1 MENKNKVSI
10 YNRLFFKLYINY
22 ILMLLVTIILTCLI
36 FINLYKNAI
45 KRKHEN
51 QLERQALTVAERMTE
66 FVKYN
71 KYDNFFEYHNILEE
85 IDNLDIWTI
94 SNPNANN
101 PMDIRLETTSFD
113 EISESEKHTAIIEEV
128 FNNKTMIVTDYD
140 EIYGL
145 PMTTM
150 AAPII
155 GDNREVVGAVILMST
170 VEGQKDIVSD
180 SVDLII
186 KSSIVSMAIS
196 FIVIIV
202 LARRLSIP
210 ISKMRLTSLELSS
223 GNYNAKT
230 NINRK
235 DEIGDLAN
243 SIDIL
248 SDKLLFNEVY
258 RREQEQIRQD
268 FFANVSHEL
277 RTPITVIRAYT
288 ETLVD
293 GVETDE
299 KKIQQYYNRMLN
311 ECRNMERLVGDLMLL
326 SKMQNPDFAIDK
338 EQVNIIQIFD
348 DIIRTTNVMVD
359 KKGINILL
367 KKDSDICMMLGDYGR
382 LRQMFMVIIDNAL
395 KFSEKGKNIYI
406 EITSQDKI
414 VVSIRDEGMGILP
427 EELDN
432 IFDKFYKSNIRQ
444 NASGTGLGLAIANQ
458 ISLKHDGEIEV
469 YSQINKGTEFIF
481 AFPKLEK
488 LVQGD
493 II

>member
-1 MENKNKVSI
+1 MENKNRVQI

-22 ILMLLVTIILTCLI
+22 VIMLLVTIVLICLI
-36 FINLYKNAI
+36 FINLYENAI

-51 QLERQALTVAERMTE
+51 QLERQALIIAERMTE

-85 IDNLDIWTI
+85 IDDLDIWTI
-94 SNPNANN
+94 SNPNAKN
-101 PMDIRLETTSFD
+101 PMDVRLETTSYD
-113 EISESEKHTAIIEEV
+113 EISESEKYTGIVENV
-128 FNNKTMIVTDYD
+128 FTDKTMIVTDYD

-145 PMTTM
+145 TMTTM

-180 SVDLII
+180 SVSLMI

-202 LARRLSIP
+202 FATRLSIP
-210 ISKMRLTSLELSS
+210 ISKMRVTSLELSS

-230 NINRK
+230 NIDRK

-248 SDKLLFNEVY
+248 SDKLLHNEVY
-258 RREQEQIRQD
+258 RREQEQTRQD

-293 GVETDE
+293 GVEKDQL
-299 KKIQQYYNRMLN
+299 KVQQYYNRMLI
-311 ECRNMERLVGDLMLL
+311 ECKNMERLVGDLMLL

-348 DIIRTTNVMVD
+348 DLIRTANVMVERKD
-359 KKGINILL
+359 IKILV
-367 KKDSDICMMLGDYGR
+367 KKDSDVCMMLGDYGR
-382 LRQMFMVIIDNAL
+382 LRQMFMVIIDNAV
-395 KFSEKGKNIYI
+395 KFSEIGKNIYI
-406 EITSQDKI
+406 EITSKDKI
-414 VVSIRDEGMGILP
+414 VVSIKDEGMGILP

-469 YSQINKGTEFIF
+469 YSQINKGTEFVFI
-481 AFPKLEK
+481 FPKLEK
-488 LVQGD
+488 E
-493 II
+493 I